1 MLVLLGTEGMDRL
14 CKYRYK
20 GDRCAHGLINSTAC
34 VGEDSCSHADV
45 ARRHLYHDDCSREH
59 WYGLYCAKYQR
70 FYCAGKDNCTS
81 VEDYFGSWVKFRTGV
96 D

>member
-1 MLVLLGTEGMDRL
+1 MDRL

-34 VGEDSCSHADV
+34 VGEDSCRHANV
-45 ARRHLYHDDCSREH
+45 TRRNQYHDDCSKEH

-70 FYCAGKDNCTS
+70 FFCAGKDNCS
-81 VEDYFGSWVKFRTGV
+81 SPEEYFDQMVKFRTGV
-96 D
+96 E

>member
-1 MLVLLGTEGMDRL
+1 MDRL

-34 VGEDSCSHADV
+34 VGEDSCRHANVSHHNKY
-45 ARRHLYHDDCSREH
+45 RDDCSKEH

-70 FYCAGKDNCTS
+70 FFCPGKENCS
-81 VEDYFGSWVKFRTGV
+81 SPEEYFDYMVKFRTGV
-96 D
+96 E